1 MPRRERPLDPDGD
14 VLSRFAG
21 ALRRLREE
29 AGCPTY
35 RELGQRAHYAAGT
48 LSDAAGGRKL
58 PTLPVTLAYVRACH
72 GDVGEWEQQWHAV
85 AAELASGGSEAPA
98 QETASEGAPY
108 VGLVAL
114 QSADVDRFFGR
125 DRLVDELSAKLAEF
139 RFVAVV
145 GASGAGKSSL
155 LRAGLVPRLRDD
167 ADVVLVSPGAHP
179 LEECA
184 IRFAPLVR
192 STVAAVLAELE
203 ADPRNLHRLARQAL
217 AGRAERAELVL
228 IVDQFEEVF
237 TLCADPAE
245 RDRFL
250 DALLLTTAAAD
261 SRLRIVV
268 GMRADFYLHC
278 AEHAELAAAV
288 SSAQVLVGP
297 MTTAELRDVIVQPA
311 VHADCAVEGALLAE
325 LVAEAGGRP
334 GVLPLLSHVL
344 LETWRRRRGNTLTL
358 AGYLA
363 AGGIQGALAQTAEDI
378 YAAFGPG
385 QQRLVKQLFLRL
397 TTIGDGTGNT
407 KRRLHR
413 SELEPAD
420 EATGA
425 VLARLAGAR
434 LVTIDAD
441 TIDITHE
448 SLVTA
453 WPRLREWLAGDQE
466 SLRIHRQLTEATA
479 VWESLRRD
487 AGVLYRGTR
496 LGIAKDWAAAGDVSL
511 TAREREFLQASITAD
526 EADQAVARR
535 RNRRL
540 RQLVALLAA
549 LLLLATVAT
558 GYAVHAQDQASGE
571 RDIAISQKVAGQS
584 DALRTANPGLA
595 AQLGLA
601 AYDLAPTAEA
611 RGTVLS
617 TFAAPYATQLTSHT
631 DGVNSLTFSPT
642 RHLLA
647 TASDDRT
654 ARLWDVADPHHP
666 RELATLD
673 GREEVYSVAFSPDE
687 HILATA
693 ARDHLVRLW
702 DITDPAHPHEVAE
715 LIGHT
720 DRVYSVAFSP
730 DGRLIATA
738 GEDHTIRLW
747 NVADLRR
754 PQQLI
759 TLADHRDR
767 VYQVVFSPDGRTL
780 AGAGGDGT
788 ARLWDVADPPHS
800 HALAILTGHT
810 DRVRA
815 VAFSPDG
822 RTLAT
827 AGQDRTARLWDVAD
841 PAQPHWLATLTGH
854 TDKVYSAAFSP
865 DGHTLATAGQ
875 DRTVRTWDVTDP
887 RNPRP
892 GAVFTGHTEIVW
904 YAAFSPDG
912 RTLASSSWDRTVRL
926 WDIAD
931 PHHPGP
937 AFALAGPAGAVY
949 SAAFS
954 LDRRTAATGGAD
966 GTARL
971 WNVADPAHPWEIAIL
986 TGHAG
991 QVQSVA
997 FSADG
1002 RLLATGSADGTARL
1016 WDLTDL
1022 AHPRALATLAGYSNI
1037 VNSVVFSPDR
1047 RFVITAS
1054 SDATVRL
1061 WGIADPVHPRPLA
1074 TLTSHVGPVYAAA
1087 VSPDGRTMATAGWDA
1102 TIRLWDITDPGRPR
1116 QLAAVTGHAGPVWS
1130 VAISPDG
1137 RTMATGGDDRTG
1149 RLWDITDAAHPRA
1162 LGTLTGHAGHLY
1174 SVAFSPDGHTV
1185 ATASDDHTV
1194 RLWDIADLRQPQFLA
1209 ALTGHTNRVWSV
1221 AFSPDGHTAATAGDD
1236 GTTLLRETD
1245 LASAARYICQ
1255 TTPAIS
1261 TADWH
1266 QFFPERAYQPPC
1278 AQAAE

>member
-1 MPRRERPLDPDGD
+1 MPRRERPLDPGGD
-14 VLSRFAG
+14 VLSQFAAG
-21 ALRRLREE
+21 LRRLRER
-29 AGCPTY
+29 AGGPTY

-48 LSDAAGGRKL
+48 LSDAAGGRRL
-58 PTLPVTLAYVRACH
+58 PTLAVALAYVRACH
-72 GDVGEWEQQWHAV
+72 GDVGEWERRWHAV
-85 AAELASGGSEAPA
+85 AAEVAGGGSVATEAA
-98 QETASEGAPY
+98 GEVAPY
-108 VGLVAL
+108 AGLVAL
-114 QSADVDRFFGR
+114 QPADVDRFFGR
-125 DRLVDELSAKLAEF
+125 DRLLDELDAKLAGH

-155 LRAGLVPRLRDD
+155 LRAGLVPRLG
-167 ADVVLVSPGAHP
+167 AGAEVVLVSPGAHP

-184 IRFAPLVR
+184 IRLAPLVR
-192 STVAAVLAELE
+192 STVAAVLAEL
-203 ADPRNLHRLARQAL
+203 ADDPRNLRRLAAQAL
-217 AGRAERAELVL
+217 TGRAEGAEFVL
-228 IVDQFEEVF
+228 IVDQFEEAF

-245 RDRFL
+245 RAGFL
-250 DALLLTTAAAD
+250 DALLRTTAAG
-261 SRLRIVV
+261 SRMRIVV

-288 SSAQVLVGP
+288 SAAQVLVGP

-378 YAAFGPG
+378 HADFDAG

-397 TTIGDGTGNT
+397 TTLGDGTGNT
-407 KRRLHR
+407 KRRIHR

-420 EATGA
+420 DATGA
-425 VLARLAGAR
+425 VLTRLAEAR

-441 TIDITHE
+441 TVDLTHE

-453 WPRLREWLAGDQE
+453 WPRLREWLTEDRE
-466 SLRIHRQLTEATA
+466 SLRVHRRLTEATA
-479 VWESLRRD
+479 VWESLGRD
-487 AGVLYRGTR
+487 PGVLYRGTR
-496 LGIAKDWAAAGDVSL
+496 LGIAKDRAGDLSL
-511 TAREREFLQASITAD
+511 TAREREFLRASITAD
-526 EADQAVARR
+526 ETDQAAARR

-540 RQLVALLAA
+540 RQLVALLAV
-549 LLLLATVAT
+549 LLLLAAATT
-558 GYAVHAQDQASGE
+558 GYAVHAQNQASAE
-571 RDIAISQKVAGQS
+571 RDIAISQRVAGQS
-584 DALRTANPGLA
+584 DALRTANPALA

-601 AYDLAPTAEA
+601 AYRLAPTAEA

-631 DGVNSLTFSPT
+631 DGVNALAFSPT

-687 HILATA
+687 RILATA

-702 DITDPAHPHEVAE
+702 DITDPAHPRERAE
-715 LIGHT
+715 LAGHT

-730 DGRLIATA
+730 DGRFVATA

-747 NVADLRR
+747 NVTDVDR
-754 PQQLI
+754 PQSLI
-759 TLADHRDR
+759 TLTDHSER
-767 VYQVVFSPDGRTL
+767 VYQAVFSPDGRTL
-780 AGAGGDGT
+780 ASASGDGT
-788 ARLWDVADPPHS
+788 AKLWEVADPPH
-800 HALAILTGHT
+800 ARLLATLTGHT

-827 AGQDRTARLWDVAD
+827 ASQDRTARLWDVAD
-841 PAQPHWLATLTGH
+841 RSQPHWLATLTGH
-854 TDKVYSAAFSP
+854 TDKVYSAVFSP
-865 DGHTLATAGQ
+865 DGRTLATAGQ

-887 RNPRP
+887 RNPHT

-904 YAAFSPDG
+904 SAVFSPDG

-926 WDIAD
+926 WDLAD

-937 AFALAGPAGAVY
+937 AFALAGSAGAVY

-954 LDRRTAATGGAD
+954 PDRRTAATGSAD
-966 GTARL
+966 HTARL
-971 WNVADPAHPWEIAIL
+971 WDVADPAHPAELAVL
-986 TGHAG
+986 TGHTG

-1002 RLLATGSADGTARL
+1002 RLLATGSDDHTVLLWNVADR
-1016 WDLTDL
+1016 
-1022 AHPRALATLAGYSNI
+1022 AHPRALATLTGYSNT
-1037 VNSVVFSPDR
+1037 VNAVVFSPDG

-1061 WGIADPVHPRPLA
+1061 WDIADPASPHPLA
-1074 TLTSHVGPVYAAA
+1074 TLTGQVGPVYSAA
-1087 VSPDGRTMATAGWDA
+1087 VSPDGRIMATAGWDA
-1102 TIRLWDITDPGRPR
+1102 TVRLWDVTDPGRPR
-1116 QLAAVTGHAGPVWS
+1116 QLAGVTGHAGPVWS

-1149 RLWDITDAAHPRA
+1149 RLWDITDAAHPQA
-1162 LGTLTGHAGHLY
+1162 LSTLTGHTGHLY
-1174 SVAFSPDGHTV
+1174 SVAFSPGGHTV
-1185 ATASDDHTV
+1185 ATAGDDHTV
-1194 RLWDIADLRQPQFLA
+1194 RLWDVSDLRSPQFLA
-1209 ALTGHTNRVWSV
+1209 ALTGHSNRVWSV
-1221 AFSPDGHTAATAGDD
+1221 AFGPDGHTAATASDD
-1236 GTTLLRETD
+1236 GTALLRETD
-1245 LASAARYICQ
+1245 LDSAARRICQ
-1255 TTPAIS
+1255 TTPAI
-1261 TADWH
+1261 TAADWH
-1266 QFFPERAYQPPC
+1266 QFLPERAYQPPC
-1278 AQAAE
+1278 P